1 MNFQPT
7 NLAFLPCELFLTFF
21 LFFMCFS
28 VRIQVFRLQSYGY
41 RVISLRKKQVMRF
54 PMNGSMSVITGVP
67 SFPTNVLRFNSSY
80 LRMFLLTEKYCFL
93 FFQFFPACFFF
104 LIIVSDIYLNARP
117 FHSFKRCISPMIP
130 VLLLVASEW

>member
-1 MNFQPT
+1 MKFQPT
-7 NLAFLPCELFLTFF
+7 NLPFLPCELFLTFF

-117 FHSFKRCISPMIP
+117 FHSFKRCICPMIP
-130 VLLLVASEW
+130 LLLLVASEW